1 MAALP
6 YMATFMKTQQFITLN
21 PNIGHSSFIVYYES
35 FMTNENCSIYA
46 CNVNLRM
53 GQYVHDICGVWL
65 EPAVSLLM
73 TLDPI

>member
-1 MAALP
+1 MDALP
-6 YMATFMKTQQFITLN
+6 YMATFVITHQFITLN

-53 GQYVHDICGVWL
+53 G
-65 EPAVSLLM
+65 
-73 TLDPI
+73 